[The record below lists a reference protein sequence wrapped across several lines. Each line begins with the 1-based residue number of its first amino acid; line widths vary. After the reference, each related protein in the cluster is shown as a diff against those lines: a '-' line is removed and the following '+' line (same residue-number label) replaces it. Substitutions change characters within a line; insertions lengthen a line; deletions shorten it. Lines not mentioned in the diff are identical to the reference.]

1 MAEDDGVFVEAVS
14 KNTETLERL
23 LETTQDLFILQC
35 LQLGMP
41 VHPVKR
47 LVGVSTDRV
56 TRISKV
62 QRKAAR
68 ARAKAEKAASKG
80 AEK

>member
-1 MAEDDGVFVEAVS
+1 MAETDDLVEAVS
-14 KNTETLERL
+14 KNTEALERL

-35 LQLGMP
+35 LQAGMA
-41 VHPVKR
+41 VHPVKS
-47 LVGVSTDRV
+47 LLGVSTDRV

-62 QRKAAR
+62 QRNA
-68 ARAKAEKAASKG
+68 ARAKAKTEKASAKG

>member
-1 MAEDDGVFVEAVS
+1 MADDDDALVEAVS
-14 KNTETLERL
+14 KNTQALERL
-23 LETTQDLFILQC
+23 LETTQGLFILQC
-35 LQLGMP
+35 LQLGMA

-47 LVGVSTDRV
+47 LLGVRTDRV

-62 QRKAAR
+62 QRKAAQ
-68 ARAKAEKAASKG
+68 ARAKAEKR

>member
-1 MAEDDGVFVEAVS
+1 MAEDDDALVEAVL
-14 KNTETLERL
+14 KNTEALERL

-35 LQLGMP
+35 LHLGMA

-47 LVGVSTDRV
+47 LLGVSTDRV

-62 QRKAAR
+62 QRKAAPCQGQGGEGR
-68 ARAKAEKAASKG
+68 
-80 AEK
+80 

>member
-1 MAEDDGVFVEAVS
+1 MAEDDDALVEAVS
-14 KNTETLERL
+14 KNTEALERL

-35 LQLGMP
+35 LQLGMA

-47 LVGVSTDRV
+47 LLGVSTDRV

-68 ARAKAEKAASKG
+68 ARAKAEKG
-80 AEK
+80 VEK

>member
-1 MAEDDGVFVEAVS
+1 MAEDDSALVEAVS
-14 KNTETLERL
+14 KNTEVLERL

-35 LQLGMP
+35 LQLGMG

-47 LVGVSTDRV
+47 LLGVSTDRV
-56 TRISKV
+56 ARISKV
-62 QRKAAR
+62 QGKAAR
-68 ARAKAEKAASKG
+68 ARAKAEKVAAKD